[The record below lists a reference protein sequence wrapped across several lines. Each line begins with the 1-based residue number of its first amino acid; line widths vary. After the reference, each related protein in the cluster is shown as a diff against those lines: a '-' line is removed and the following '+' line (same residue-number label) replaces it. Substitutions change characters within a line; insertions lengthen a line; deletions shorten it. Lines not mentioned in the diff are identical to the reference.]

1 MQSSFCSALIYL
13 SGCSVARSVTANTTT
28 ASFDHSVVQKLT
40 SFSYWHFLLS
50 FFNAPCTLPAQPTD
64 VFFSL
69 VYRNFSSGRTLC
81 SLSLFDCAAF
91 YGPYFRLN
99 TVHSLCFCQ
108 KWKTNKKKPQHQTS
122 RTQTKRLFHPD
133 SAHRVTPR
141 LLNQVILSIDW
152 MCIHYRTK
160 TVKNW
165 CRQMCWHLT
174 FVFWT
179 DLWES
184 CLSGFFIF

>member
-1 MQSSFCSALIYL
+1 MSWDALSVPPCGFELASKPGEENAEMQSSFCSALIYF

-50 FFNAPCTLPAQPTD
+50 FFNAPCTLTAQPTD

-81 SLSLFDCAAF
+81 SLSRFDCAAF

-99 TVHSLCFCQ
+99 TVHLSAFAKNEKQ
-108 KWKTNKKKPQHQTS
+108 TKKTPRPNFKNP
-122 RTQTKRLFHPD
+122 TKRLFHPD

-160 TVKNW
+160 TCQKL
-165 CRQMCWHLT
+165 M
-174 FVFWT
+174 
-179 DLWES
+179 
-184 CLSGFFIF
+184 